1 MKGNNFMEIRHK
13 YINICVISIV
23 VVVLFFGLSLNSCRA
38 KSPSDKESGVT
49 GSQGTLDEEGKKEN
63 NQESLE
69 GKTETEEGND
79 ARGKDEQE
87 ELVAEEG
94 LAENET
100 PVDSGK
106 IAQENENIRVS
117 SPLQNQ
123 VVTSPLVITG
133 EARGTWFFEACFP
146 VKLLD
151 GNGEEIAAHYA
162 TALSDWMTED
172 FVPFEATIEFEKP
185 DTEIGFLVLKKD
197 NPTGLPEFDDELV
210 ITVRF
215 E

>member
-1 MKGNNFMEIRHK
+1 MQIHIRKGSDFMKIRHK
-13 YINICVISIV
+13 NINICIVSIITII
-23 VVVLFFGLSLNSCRA
+23 LFLGLSLNSCRA
-38 KSPSDKESGVT
+38 KSPSDEGSVAKESGSISEEEENKVESAGGNT
-49 GSQGTLDEEGKKEN
+49 GQNDSGQKELDAEEE
-63 NQESLE
+63 LE
-69 GKTETEEGND
+69 EKETE
-79 ARGKDEQE
+79 K
-87 ELVAEEG
+87 EL
-94 LAENET
+94 
-100 PVDSGK
+100 PVDPGK
-106 IAQENENIRVS
+106 VVQENENIRVT

-123 VVTSPLVITG
+123 VVSSPLVITG

-146 VKLLD
+146 VKILD

-172 FVPFEATIEFEKP
+172 FVPFEATIEFEEP

-210 ITVRF
+210 IAVRF

>member
-1 MKGNNFMEIRHK
+1 MKIRHK
-13 YINICVISIV
+13 NINICIVSIITII
-23 VVVLFFGLSLNSCRA
+23 LFLGLSLNSCRA
-38 KSPSDKESGVT
+38 KSPSDEGSVAKESGSISEEEENNIKPAEGKGSDT
-49 GSQGTLDEEGKKEN
+49 GQNDSGQKELGSGEDEEVKGIEKE
-63 NQESLE
+63 L
-69 GKTETEEGND
+69 
-79 ARGKDEQE
+79 
-87 ELVAEEG
+87 
-94 LAENET
+94 
-100 PVDSGK
+100 PVDSSK
-106 IAQENENIRVS
+106 IAQENENIRVT

-123 VVTSPLVITG
+123 VVSSPLVITG

-146 VKLLD
+146 VKILD

-172 FVPFEATIEFEKP
+172 FVPFEATIEFEEP

-210 ITVRF
+210 IAVRF